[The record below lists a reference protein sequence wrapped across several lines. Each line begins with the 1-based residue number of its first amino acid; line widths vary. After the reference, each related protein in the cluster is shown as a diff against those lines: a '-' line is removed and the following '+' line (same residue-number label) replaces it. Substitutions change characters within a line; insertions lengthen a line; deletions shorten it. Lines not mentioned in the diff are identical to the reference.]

1 MSKLIIGRKKE
12 TPRGQFTYPPRE
24 VYVYFGS
31 SENSTFGAGI
41 CRIPPGSSNEM
52 HTHDN
57 GDEVIYVIEGEMGI
71 IVDGEEGL
79 LQKSDAILLLKGQ
92 EHQIFNN
99 SKSEDL
105 VHTFTFAPPDTADAI
120 RIGYGRDESMF
131 KIFPPQNVPH
141 E

>member
-12 TPRGQFTYPPRE
+12 TPRGQFTFPPRE

-57 GDEVIYVIEGEMGI
+57 GDEVIYIIEGEMRI
-71 IVDGEEGL
+71 IVDGEQAL
-79 LQKSDAILLLKGQ
+79 LQKSDAVLLLKGQ
-92 EHQIFNN
+92 EHQIFNM
-99 SKSEDL
+99 SETHDL
-105 VHTFTFAPPDTADAI
+105 VHTFTFSPPAPGDAI
-120 RIGYGRDESMF
+120 RDGYGHSEDKF
-131 KIFPPQNVPH
+131 KIYPP
-141 E
+141 EI